1 MTAHRVYIASESALA
16 LEKRIGADG
25 RYQVLGGSGRA
36 EDAIRSG
43 IALQPDCAVLDM
55 HLAGGDA
62 FSVLEAWRRA
72 MAAPPRVLVRCP
84 YSGDGWKEKLQK
96 AGADRVAGA
105 GEDEMAL
112 LLETAETPLPALAA
126 PDADTRREIARG
138 LLDRLGMA
146 RGLKGY
152 RYILEAASALCCAP
166 QLGDSLAGRL
176 YPYLAE
182 KFDTTP
188 GAVERAVR
196 TAAEDTWLRG
206 DWEEIQTLFG
216 LTVDPEK
223 GKPTNAELLSMLA
236 EHARREMRRHL
247 TKAGGF
253 F

>member
-1 MTAHRVYIASESALA
+1 MTAHRVYLASANALA

-25 RYQVLGGSGRA
+25 RYRVLGGSGEA

-62 FSVLEAWRRA
+62 LTVLSSWRRA

-84 YSGDGWKEKLQK
+84 YPGDGWKEKLLA
-96 AGADRVAGA
+96 AGADRVTDYGD
-105 GEDEMAL
+105 GAL
-112 LLETAETPLPALAA
+112 LSLLWETAETSLPALAA
-126 PDADTRREIARG
+126 PDAEKRRQIARE

-152 RYILEAASALCCAP
+152 RYILEAVSALCCAP
-166 QLGDSLAGRL
+166 QLACSLAGRL
-176 YPYLAE
+176 YPYLAKE
-182 KFDTTP
+182 FATTP

-206 DWEEIQTLFG
+206 DWEEIQALFG

-236 EHARREMRRHL
+236 EHARREMRRQL
-247 TKAGGF
+247 AGV
-253 F
+253 

>member
-1 MTAHRVYIASESALA
+1 MTAYRVYLASESALS

-25 RYQVLGGSGRA
+25 RFRVLGGGGKA
-36 EDAIRSG
+36 EDAIRCG
-43 IALQPDCAVLDM
+43 IALQPDCVVLDM

-62 FSVLEAWRRA
+62 LTVLSSWRRA

-84 YSGDGWKEKLQK
+84 YPGDGWKEKLLS
-96 AGADRVAGA
+96 AGADRVTDDGD
-105 GEDEMAL
+105 GVL
-112 LLETAETPLPALAA
+112 LSRLWETAETPLPALAA
-126 PDADTRREIARG
+126 PDAEKRRQIARG

-146 RGLKGY
+146 RELKGY
-152 RYILEAASALCCAP
+152 RYILEGAAALCCAP

-182 KFDTTP
+182 QFDTTP

-206 DWEEIQTLFG
+206 DWEESQALFG

-236 EHARREMRRHL
+236 EHARREMQRYL
-247 TKAGGF
+247 VGV
-253 F
+253 